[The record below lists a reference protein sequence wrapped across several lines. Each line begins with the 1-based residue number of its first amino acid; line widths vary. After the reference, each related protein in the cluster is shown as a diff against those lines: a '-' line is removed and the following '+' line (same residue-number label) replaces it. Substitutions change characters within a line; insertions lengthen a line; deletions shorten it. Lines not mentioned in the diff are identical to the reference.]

1 MGVLMRQKQ
10 NENNFILS
18 KVSATSPSKKKK
30 KKVQDWE
37 PFEAVTVT
45 DDITLPITG
54 RILVYKRADEIQT
67 LMMSC
72 N

>member
-1 MGVLMRQKQ
+1 MKT
-10 NENNFILS
+10 ILS
-18 KVSATSPSKKKK
+18 CLRSAQRALQKKKK

-54 RILVYKRADEIQT
+54 RILVYKRADKIQT